1 MKATKKDVYYKGG
14 EHNCTSLDLV
24 EKLICDLKLSDVHVV
39 KGIFPDVALF
49 LSRHLTGKSSIL
61 QSNSCLIF
69 SDFYKN
75 SMST

>member
-39 KGIFPDVALF
+39 KGIFPDDVKEKF
-49 LSRHLTGKSSIL
+49 ENKKTGLSI
-61 QSNSCLIF
+61 
-69 SDFYKN
+69 
-75 SMST
+75 